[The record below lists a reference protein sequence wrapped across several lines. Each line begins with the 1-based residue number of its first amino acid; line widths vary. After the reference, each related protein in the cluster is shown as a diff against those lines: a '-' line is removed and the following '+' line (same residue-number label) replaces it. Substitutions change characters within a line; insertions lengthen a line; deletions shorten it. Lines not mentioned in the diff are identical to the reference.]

1 MDEKEWM
8 RPKERGYVKYLSRRL
23 SGLLPRPLTD
33 ENVFLVEDVAEA
45 IRCVEIVYG
54 VGAGGSEMVEP
65 SKTEEGNPMDDT
77 NELYISNIAQ
87 RLRGFSL
94 EMIRAIYMVVVQM
107 EQLLER
113 SRKE

>member
-1 MDEKEWM
+1 
-8 RPKERGYVKYLSRRL
+8 
-23 SGLLPRPLTD
+23 
-33 ENVFLVEDVAEA
+33 
-45 IRCVEIVYG
+45 
-54 VGAGGSEMVEP
+54 
-65 SKTEEGNPMDDT
+65 MDDT